1 MRQSWR
7 WDRLAQ
13 AQHGGNRNMKFF
25 RTLESAE
32 LDRSA
37 RTATPTRE
45 LGRREPAPR
54 QPQPEQDRDIV
65 EDSLGFLLRR
75 VAGNSVETLDEV
87 IVELKILRKT
97 LQSEGARV
105 EREVIEYATLTQA
118 ALQST
123 RIIAESLAHW
133 RQAPEAAPRIS
144 A

>member
-1 MRQSWR
+1 
-7 WDRLAQ
+7 
-13 AQHGGNRNMKFF
+13 MKFF

-32 LDRSA
+32 LDRPA

-54 QPQPEQDRDIV
+54 PRPPEQDRDVV

-75 VAGNSVETLDEV
+75 VAGNSVETLDQV

>member
-1 MRQSWR
+1 MGAPRAGATRGQSKHEILQ
-7 WDRLAQ
+7 DI
-13 AQHGGNRNMKFF
+13 
-25 RTLESAE
+25 ESAE
-32 LDRSA
+32 LDRPA
-37 RTATPTRE
+37 KTATPTRE

-54 QPQPEQDRDIV
+54 QPQPEQDRDVV

-75 VAGNSVETLDEV
+75 VVGNSVETLDEV

>member
-1 MRQSWR
+1 
-7 WDRLAQ
+7 
-13 AQHGGNRNMKFF
+13 MKFF

-37 RTATPTRE
+37 RAATPTRE
-45 LGRREPAPR
+45 LGRRAPAPRPR
-54 QPQPEQDRDIV
+54 QPQPEQDRDVV

-87 IVELKILRKT
+87 IVELKILRET

>member
-1 MRQSWR
+1 MRQSLR
-7 WDRLAQ
+7 WERLAQ
-13 AQHGGNRNMKFF
+13 AQHGGNMKFF

-32 LDRSA
+32 LDRPA
-37 RTATPTRE
+37 RTATQTRE

-54 QPQPEQDRDIV
+54 QPQPEQDRDVV

-75 VAGNSVETLDEV
+75 VAGNSVETLDQV

-123 RIIAESLAHW
+123 RIIAESLAHC

>member
-1 MRQSWR
+1 
-7 WDRLAQ
+7 
-13 AQHGGNRNMKFF
+13 MKFF

-37 RTATPTRE
+37 KTAMQTRE
-45 LGRREPAPR
+45 LGRRELAPR
-54 QPQPEQDRDIV
+54 RPQPEPDRDVV

-105 EREVIEYATLTQA
+105 EREVVEYATLTQA

>member
-1 MRQSWR
+1 
-7 WDRLAQ
+7 
-13 AQHGGNRNMKFF
+13 MKFF

-32 LDRSA
+32 LDRPA

-54 QPQPEQDRDIV
+54 PRPPEQDRDVV

>member
-1 MRQSWR
+1 MVGPPRAGATR
-7 WDRLAQ
+7 G
-13 AQHGGNRNMKFF
+13 HRNMKFF

-37 RTATPTRE
+37 KTAVQARDLGRRE
-45 LGRREPAPR
+45 LGRRELAPR
-54 QPQPEQDRDIV
+54 PPQPEPDRDVV

-105 EREVIEYATLTQA
+105 EREVVEYATLTQA

-133 RQAPEAAPRIS
+133 RPAPEAAPRIS

>member
-1 MRQSWR
+1 
-7 WDRLAQ
+7 
-13 AQHGGNRNMKFF
+13 MKFF

-54 QPQPEQDRDIV
+54 PRQPEPDRDVV

-105 EREVIEYATLTQA
+105 EREVVEYATLTQA

>member
-1 MRQSWR
+1 
-7 WDRLAQ
+7 
-13 AQHGGNRNMKFF
+13 MKFF

-37 RTATPTRE
+37 RTATQTRE
-45 LGRREPAPR
+45 LGRRELAPR
-54 QPQPEQDRDIV
+54 RWQPEQDRDVV

-105 EREVIEYATLTQA
+105 EREVVEYATLTQA

-123 RIIAESLAHW
+123 RIIAESLAQW
-133 RQAPEAAPRIS
+133 RQVPDAAPRIS

>member
-1 MRQSWR
+1 
-7 WDRLAQ
+7 
-13 AQHGGNRNMKFF
+13 MKFF

-54 QPQPEQDRDIV
+54 QPEPDRDVV

-105 EREVIEYATLTQA
+105 EREVVEYATLTQA

>member
-1 MRQSWR
+1 
-7 WDRLAQ
+7 
-13 AQHGGNRNMKFF
+13 MKFF

-37 RTATPTRE
+37 RTATQTRE
-45 LGRREPAPR
+45 LGRRELVPR
-54 QPQPEQDRDIV
+54 PPEPDRDVV

-133 RQAPEAAPRIS
+133 RRAPEAAPRIS

>member
-1 MRQSWR
+1 M
-7 WDRLAQ
+7 
-13 AQHGGNRNMKFF
+13 
-25 RTLESAE
+25 
-32 LDRSA
+32 
-37 RTATPTRE
+37 
-45 LGRREPAPR
+45 
-54 QPQPEQDRDIV
+54 V

-87 IVELKILRKT
+87 IVELKILRTT

-105 EREVIEYATLTQA
+105 EREVVEYATLTQA